1 MSLPKTSLRHGKSNK
16 LAKILLRWHNWIR
29 LPFSSITSAI
39 GGETESIAEA
49 ILSPLRAQKTPP
61 IQIPS
66 NFSPKTGFQLKYK
79 DHYSEKKPSK
89 TRETENRT
97 GIDPSRISHLRFET
111 DGTATGCRNGNGV
124 SFSPHPLDAHNR
136 HICRPGYIRKE
147 SRTVPPSV
155 PRTTKEKTKTNT
167 KHEKKRTRHEQHTKN
182 EQKTDKKREE
192 RTKNTCIKMDKKHKT
207 QKIANGAKKRTKS
220 ERKANENRHKLSK
233 EAMSP

>member
-136 HICRPGYIRKE
+136 HICRPGYIPQRVPYSTAISTTNHQREDENEHETRKE
-147 SRTVPPSV
+147 TNKT
-155 PRTTKEKTKTNT
+155 RTTYEK
-167 KHEKKRTRHEQHTKN
+167 
-182 EQKTDKKREE
+182 
-192 RTKNTCIKMDKKHKT
+192 RTKNGQKAGRANKKHMYK
-207 QKIANGAKKRTKS
+207 NG
-220 ERKANENRHKLSK
+220 
-233 EAMSP
+233 